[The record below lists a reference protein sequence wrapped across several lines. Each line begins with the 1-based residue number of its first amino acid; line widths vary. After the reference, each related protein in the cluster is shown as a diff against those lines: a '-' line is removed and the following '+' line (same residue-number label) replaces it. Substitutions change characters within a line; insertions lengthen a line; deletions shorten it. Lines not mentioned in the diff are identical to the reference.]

1 MFSDVRKKVF
11 KYLVAFKYTEKEQ
24 IKTKKQEVKTK
35 KEEVKTKKEE
45 VKTKKEEVKTKKEE
59 VKTKK
64 EEVKTK
70 KQEVKTKKEEVKTKK
85 EEVKTKKEEV
95 KTKKEEVKTKKEEV
109 KLSKE
114 PIQLLKAIVLEE
126 ALQTNIKELEEN
138 GYTIIHNVYNNE
150 EIEEYKREFFDWY
163 KNTKD
168 VEKLHQVIHGNG
180 IFKYFE
186 IGHQRFTWLARTNP
200 KIINIFKHLWNCD
213 ELVTGFDGC
222 CYYPSDY
229 KKEDIYW
236 IHTDQSSHKKG
247 RHCYQSFLSLT
258 NNTERTLLIYK
269 GSHLL
274 HEHYFKTLNIDAPR
288 DWCVLDKN
296 YVSNLEDKK
305 VYVKV
310 NAGDLVVWD
319 SRTFHQNTCGD
330 LNCNEERLVQYLCY
344 LPKNNIK
351 NDKIQQNL
359 RREYFE
365 ERYTTSHWPYPLTI
379 VPLQPYYNYYNQGTR
394 ITIDYASL
402 PKPKLDDLK
411 EEIEKLL

>member
-24 IKTKKQEVKTK
+24 IKTKKNQAKPK
-35 KEEVKTKKEE
+35 KEEAKSKKEE
-45 VKTKKEEVKTKKEE
+45 AKPKKEQAKPKKEQAKPKKEEQIQAPK
-59 VKTKK
+59 
-64 EEVKTK
+64 
-70 KQEVKTKKEEVKTKK
+70 
-85 EEVKTKKEEV
+85 
-95 KTKKEEVKTKKEEV
+95 
-109 KLSKE
+109 KE
-114 PIQLLKAIVLEE
+114 PIQKPKKEPIQTPKKEEPIQTPKEPIQELQAIVLKE
-126 ALQTNIKELEEN
+126 ALETNIKELEEN

-200 KIINIFKHLWNCD
+200 KIINIFKELWNCD

-229 KKEDIYW
+229 KGTEIYW
-236 IHTDQSSHKKG
+236 THTDQSSHKKG

-258 NNTERTLLIYK
+258 SNNERSLLIYK
-269 GSHLL
+269 GSHNL

-305 VYVKV
+305 VRVKV
-310 NAGDLVVWD
+310 NAGDLVIWD

-330 LNCNEERLVQYLCY
+330 SNCNEERLVQYLCY

-379 VPLQPYYNYYNQGTR
+379 VPLQPYYNYYNQGNR

>member
-1 MFSDVRKKVF
+1 MFSDVGKKVF

-24 IKTKKQEVKTK
+24 LKTKKKEVKVKKEEIKEEVKVK
-35 KEEVKTKKEE
+35 KEEVKKEVKVKKEE
-45 VKTKKEEVKTKKEE
+45 VKKEVKVKKEEVKKE
-59 VKTKK
+59 VK
-64 EEVKTK
+64 VL
-70 KQEVKTKKEEVKTKK
+70 Q
-85 EEVKTKKEEV
+85 
-95 KTKKEEVKTKKEEV
+95 
-109 KLSKE
+109 S
-114 PIQLLKAIVLEE
+114 IVLEE
-126 ALQTNIKELEEN
+126 ALETNIKELEEN
-138 GYTIIHNVYNNE
+138 GYTIIHNVYTNE

-200 KIINIFKHLWNCD
+200 IIISIFKKLWNCD

-229 KKEDIYW
+229 KKEDVYW
-236 IHTDQSSHKKG
+236 THTDQSSYKKG

-258 NNTERTLLIYK
+258 NNNERTLLIYK
-269 GSHLL
+269 ESHLL

-351 NDKIQQNL
+351 NDKIQTAL

-365 ERYTTSHWPYPLTI
+365 QRYTTSHWPYPLTC
-379 VPLQPYYNYYNQGTR
+379 VPLQPYYNQTNK
-394 ITIDYASL
+394 ITIDYSSL
-402 PKPKLDDLK
+402 NKPKLDDLK
-411 EEIEKLL
+411 ELIEKLL

>member
-1 MFSDVRKKVF
+1 MFSDMRKKVF

-24 IKTKKQEVKTK
+24 IKPKKAEAKPKKEQAKPKKEQAKPK
-35 KEEVKTKKEE
+35 KEELIQAPKELIQAPKKEE
-45 VKTKKEEVKTKKEE
+45 
-59 VKTKK
+59 
-64 EEVKTK
+64 
-70 KQEVKTKKEEVKTKK
+70 
-85 EEVKTKKEEV
+85 
-95 KTKKEEVKTKKEEV
+95 
-109 KLSKE
+109 
-114 PIQLLKAIVLEE
+114 PIQTLQAIVLKE
-126 ALQTNIKELEEN
+126 ALETNIKELEEN

-168 VEKLHQVIHGNG
+168 VEKLHQIIHGNG

-200 KIINIFKHLWNCD
+200 KINIFKELWNCD

-229 KKEDIYW
+229 KKEEIYW
-236 IHTDQSSHKKG
+236 THTDQSSHKKG

-258 NNTERTLLIYK
+258 SNNERTLLIYK
-269 GSHLL
+269 GSHNL

-305 VYVKV
+305 VRVKV

-379 VPLQPYYNYYNQGTR
+379 VPLQPYYNYYNQGNR

>member
-11 KYLVAFKYTEKEQ
+11 KYLVAFKYSE
-24 IKTKKQEVKTK
+24 KQEIKAKKEKAKTK
-35 KEEVKTKKEE
+35 KEEVKKEVKVKKEE
-45 VKTKKEEVKTKKEE
+45 VKVKKEVIKEVIKKEVKKEVIKEEVIKEVKEIKEEVKVKKEEVKKE
-59 VKTKK
+59 
-64 EEVKTK
+64 
-70 KQEVKTKKEEVKTKK
+70 Q
-85 EEVKTKKEEV
+85 
-95 KTKKEEVKTKKEEV
+95 
-109 KLSKE
+109 
-114 PIQLLKAIVLEE
+114 IQVLKAIVLEE

-168 VEKLHQVIHGNG
+168 VERLHQVIHGNG

-213 ELVTGFDGC
+213 EVVTGFDGC

-229 KKEDIYW
+229 KKEDVYW

-258 NNTERTLLIYK
+258 SNNERTLLIYK

-296 YVSNLEDKK
+296 YVSNLEDRK

-310 NAGDLVVWD
+310 NAGDLVIWD
-319 SRTFHQNTCGD
+319 SRTFHQNTCGN

-365 ERYTTSHWPYPLTI
+365 ERYTTSHWPYPITN

-394 ITIDYASL
+394 IAIDYASL

>member
-1 MFSDVRKKVF
+1 MFSDVRKKIF
-11 KYLVAFKYTEKEQ
+11 KYLVAFKYSEKEQ
-24 IKTKKQEVKTK
+24 IKSKKNQVKAK
-35 KEEVKTKKEE
+35 KEEIKPKKEE
-45 VKTKKEEVKTKKEE
+45 PKKEEIKPKKEE
-59 VKTKK
+59 PKK
-64 EEVKTK
+64 EKEKEKV
-70 KQEVKTKKEEVKTKK
+70 QPKKEK
-85 EEVKTKKEEV
+85 EKE
-95 KTKKEEVKTKKEEV
+95 KE
-109 KLSKE
+109 E
-114 PIQLLKAIVLEE
+114 PIQVLQSIVLEE

-138 GYTIIHNVYNNE
+138 GYTIIHNVYSNE

-200 KIINIFKHLWNCD
+200 KIISIFKHLWNSD

-222 CYYPSDY
+222 CYYPNDY
-229 KKEDIYW
+229 KGKDIYW
-236 IHTDQSSHKKG
+236 THTDQSSHKKG
-247 RHCYQSFLSLT
+247 RHCLQSFLSLT
-258 NNTERTLLIYK
+258 NNNERSLLIYK

-274 HEHYFKTLNIDAPR
+274 HEDYFKTLNIDAPR

-305 VYVKV
+305 IHVKV

-319 SRTFHQNTCGD
+319 SRTFHQNTCGNI
-330 LNCNEERLVQYLCY
+330 NCNEERLVQYLCY

-351 NDKIQQNL
+351 NDKIQQSL

-365 ERYTTSHWPYPLTI
+365 KRYTTSHWPYPLTS
-379 VPLQPYYNYYNQGTR
+379 VPLQPYYNQGNK

-402 PKPKLDDLK
+402 FKPKLDDLK

>member
-1 MFSDVRKKVF
+1 MFSDMRKKVF

-24 IKTKKQEVKTK
+24 IKAKKEKAKAKKEEIKEIKKVKEVKEVKVKKEVKEVKVK
-35 KEEVKTKKEE
+35 KEEVKKEVKEVKKEVKKEE
-45 VKTKKEEVKTKKEE
+45 VKKEVIKEEVIKEVIKEEVKKD
-59 VKTKK
+59 
-64 EEVKTK
+64 
-70 KQEVKTKKEEVKTKK
+70 Q
-85 EEVKTKKEEV
+85 
-95 KTKKEEVKTKKEEV
+95 
-109 KLSKE
+109 
-114 PIQLLKAIVLEE
+114 IQVLKAIVLEE

-168 VEKLHQVIHGNG
+168 VERLHQVIHGNG

-213 ELVTGFDGC
+213 EVVTGFDGC

-229 KKEDIYW
+229 KKEDVYW

-258 NNTERTLLIYK
+258 SNNERTLLIYK

-296 YVSNLEDKK
+296 YVSNLEDRK

-310 NAGDLVVWD
+310 NAGDLVIWD
-319 SRTFHQNTCGD
+319 SRTFHQNTCGN

-365 ERYTTSHWPYPLTI
+365 ERYTTSHWPYPITN
-379 VPLQPYYNYYNQGTR
+379 VPLQPYYNKDNR

>member
-24 IKTKKQEVKTK
+24 IKTKKQEVKAK
-35 KEEVKTKKEE
+35 KEEIKAKKEEIKTKKQE
-45 VKTKKEEVKTKKEE
+45 VKAKKEEIKA
-59 VKTKK
+59 
-64 EEVKTK
+64 K
-70 KQEVKTKKEEVKTKK
+70 KQEVKTKKEEVKEEIKTKKQEVKTKKQEIKTKK
-85 EEVKTKKEEV
+85 EEIKTKKEEV
-95 KTKKEEVKTKKEEV
+95 Q
-109 KLSKE
+109 LSKE

-126 ALQTNIKELEEN
+126 ALQINIKELEEN

-150 EIEEYKREFFDWY
+150 EIEEYRREFFDWY

-186 IGHQRFTWLARTNP
+186 IGHQRFTWLTRTNP

-236 IHTDQSSHKKG
+236 THTDQSSHKKG
-247 RHCYQSFLSLT
+247 CHCYQSFLSLT
-258 NNTERTLLIYK
+258 SNNERTLLIYK

-274 HEHYFKTLNIDAPR
+274 HEHYFKTLNIDTPR

>member
-24 IKTKKQEVKTK
+24 IKTKKNQAKPKKEEAKPKKEQAKPKKEEAKSKKEQANPK
-35 KEEVKTKKEE
+35 KEEVKPKKEE
-45 VKTKKEEVKTKKEE
+45 AKPKKEQAKPQKEEPIQTPKKEE
-59 VKTKK
+59 
-64 EEVKTK
+64 
-70 KQEVKTKKEEVKTKK
+70 QIQAP
-85 EEVKTKKEEV
+85 
-95 KTKKEEVKTKKEEV
+95 
-109 KLSKE
+109 KE
-114 PIQLLKAIVLEE
+114 PIQALQAIVLKE
-126 ALQTNIKELEEN
+126 ALETNIKELEEN

-200 KIINIFKHLWNCD
+200 KIINIFKELWNCD

-229 KKEDIYW
+229 KGTEIYW
-236 IHTDQSSHKKG
+236 THTDQSSHKKG

-258 NNTERTLLIYK
+258 SNNERSLLIYK
-269 GSHLL
+269 GSHNL

-305 VYVKV
+305 VRVKV
-310 NAGDLVVWD
+310 NAGDLVIWD

-330 LNCNEERLVQYLCY
+330 SNCNEERLVQYLCY

-365 ERYTTSHWPYPLTI
+365 ENYTTSHWPYPLTI
-379 VPLQPYYNYYNQGTR
+379 VPLQPYYNYYNQGNR

>member
-24 IKTKKQEVKTK
+24 IKTKKNQAKPKKEQAKPK
-35 KEEVKTKKEE
+35 KEEAKPKKEQAKPKKEE
-45 VKTKKEEVKTKKEE
+45 AKPKKEEAKPKKEE
-59 VKTKK
+59 QIQAPKK
-64 EEVKTK
+64 EEAIQTP
-70 KQEVKTKKEEVKTKK
+70 KKEEQIQAPKD
-85 EEVKTKKEEV
+85 
-95 KTKKEEVKTKKEEV
+95 
-109 KLSKE
+109 KE
-114 PIQLLKAIVLEE
+114 PIQELQAIVLKE
-126 ALQTNIKELEEN
+126 ALETNIKELEEN

-200 KIINIFKHLWNCD
+200 KIINIFKELWNCD

-229 KKEDIYW
+229 KGTEIYW
-236 IHTDQSSHKKG
+236 THTDQSSHKKG

-258 NNTERTLLIYK
+258 SNNERSLLIYK
-269 GSHLL
+269 GSHNL

-305 VYVKV
+305 VRVKV
-310 NAGDLVVWD
+310 NAGDLVIWD

-330 LNCNEERLVQYLCY
+330 SNCNEERLVQYLCY

-379 VPLQPYYNYYNQGTR
+379 VPLQPYYNYYNQGNR

>member
-1 MFSDVRKKVF
+1 MFSDVRKKIF
-11 KYLVAFKYTEKEQ
+11 KYLVAFKYSEKEQ
-24 IKTKKQEVKTK
+24 IKTKKEEAKSKKEQIKTK
-35 KEEVKTKKEE
+35 KEEAKSKKEQIKTKKEE
-45 VKTKKEEVKTKKEE
+45 PIKTKKEEAIQAVKKE
-59 VKTKK
+59 
-64 EEVKTK
+64 
-70 KQEVKTKKEEVKTKK
+70 QIQAP
-85 EEVKTKKEEV
+85 
-95 KTKKEEVKTKKEEV
+95 
-109 KLSKE
+109 KE
-114 PIQLLKAIVLEE
+114 PIQAPKEPIQAPKEPIQAPKEPIQAPKEPIQAIQAIQAIVLKE
-126 ALQTNIKELEEN
+126 ALEINIKELEEN

-150 EIEEYKREFFDWY
+150 EIEEYKREFFYWY

-200 KIINIFKHLWNCD
+200 KIINIFKELWNSD

-229 KKEDIYW
+229 KREEIYW
-236 IHTDQSSHKKG
+236 THTDQSSHKKG
-247 RHCYQSFLSLT
+247 RHCLQSFLSLT
-258 NNTERTLLIYK
+258 NNNERSLLIYK
-269 GSHLL
+269 GSHNL

-305 VYVKV
+305 ICVKV

-330 LNCNEERLVQYLCY
+330 LNCDEERLVQYLCY

-365 ERYTTSHWPYPLTI
+365 ERYTTSHWPYPLTN
-379 VPLQPYYNYYNQGTR
+379 VPLQPYYNYYNQGNR
-394 ITIDYASL
+394 IIIDYASL

>member
-11 KYLVAFKYTEKEQ
+11 KYLVAFKYSEKQE
-24 IKTKKQEVKTK
+24 IKAKKEKAKTKKEEVKKEVKKEVKTK
-35 KEEVKTKKEE
+35 KEEVKKEVKKE
-45 VKTKKEEVKTKKEE
+45 VKTKKEEVKEIKKEVKVNKEVKEVKKEVKKEE
-59 VKTKK
+59 VKKEEVKEVKAKK
-64 EEVKTK
+64 EEVK
-70 KQEVKTKKEEVKTKK
+70 KEQ
-85 EEVKTKKEEV
+85 
-95 KTKKEEVKTKKEEV
+95 
-109 KLSKE
+109 
-114 PIQLLKAIVLEE
+114 IQVLKAIVLEE
-126 ALQTNIKELEEN
+126 ALETNIKELEEN

-168 VEKLHQVIHGNG
+168 VERLHQVIHGNG

-213 ELVTGFDGC
+213 EVVTGFDGC

-229 KKEDIYW
+229 KKEDVYW

-258 NNTERTLLIYK
+258 SNNERTLLIYK

-296 YVSNLEDKK
+296 YVSNLEDRK

-310 NAGDLVVWD
+310 NAGDLVIWD
-319 SRTFHQNTCGD
+319 SRTFHQNTCGN

-365 ERYTTSHWPYPLTI
+365 ERYTTSHWPYPITN

>member
-24 IKTKKQEVKTK
+24 IKTKKNQAKPK
-35 KEEVKTKKEE
+35 KEEAKPKKEQA
-45 VKTKKEEVKTKKEE
+45 KPK
-59 VKTKK
+59 
-64 EEVKTK
+64 
-70 KQEVKTKKEEVKTKK
+70 
-85 EEVKTKKEEV
+85 
-95 KTKKEEVKTKKEEV
+95 
-109 KLSKE
+109 KE
-114 PIQLLKAIVLEE
+114 PIQTPKKEEQIQTPKKEEQIQAPKKEEQIQAPKEPIQELQAIVLKE
-126 ALQTNIKELEEN
+126 ALETNIKELEEN

-200 KIINIFKHLWNCD
+200 KIINIFKELWNCD

-229 KKEDIYW
+229 KGTEIYW
-236 IHTDQSSHKKG
+236 THTDQSSHKKG

-258 NNTERTLLIYK
+258 SNNERSLLIYK

-305 VYVKV
+305 VRVKV
-310 NAGDLVVWD
+310 NAGDLVIWD

-330 LNCNEERLVQYLCY
+330 SNCNEERLVQYLCY

-351 NDKIQQNL
+351 NDKIQQKG
-359 RREYFE
+359 
-365 ERYTTSHWPYPLTI
+365 I
-379 VPLQPYYNYYNQGTR
+379 GR
-394 ITIDYASL
+394 IWIKSRNTF
-402 PKPKLDDLK
+402 
-411 EEIEKLL
+411 